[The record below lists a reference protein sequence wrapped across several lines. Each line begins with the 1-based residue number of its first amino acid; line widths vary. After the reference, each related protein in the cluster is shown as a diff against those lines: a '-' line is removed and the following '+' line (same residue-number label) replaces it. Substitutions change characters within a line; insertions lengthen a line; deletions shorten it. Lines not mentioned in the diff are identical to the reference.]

1 MSIPLFL
8 QKPPSPTPTAEGG
21 YTGGM
26 NEDQCAATAPD
37 YCVCG
42 DCNEGTCDDRSNLS
56 NRPLAICLKPAP
68 GNTCGDADILKVS
81 ASPDKSASPDPDKKC
96 EGVFDVIRNEEP
108 GLCEDGWY
116 VTKDLTNCKQQFVNN
131 YSVKTAC
138 VNNNLA
144 VDIHTSCS
152 CELALCMKFNGYI
165 FTGYNVPSQDGGT
178 TWIVS
183 GDE

>member
-68 GNTCGDADILKVS
+68 GNFCGPSDTLTVT
-81 ASPDKSASPDPDKKC
+81 ASPDKDC
-96 EGVFDVIRNEEP
+96 EGEFEVTLTRNAEP

-116 VTKDLTNCKQQFVNN
+116 VKKDVASCQQKFVNN

-138 VNNNLA
+138 VNNNLP

-152 CELALCMKFNGYI
+152 CELALCMEFNGYV

-183 GDE
+183 GDK